1 MARAGKVFGLSA
13 AYDLLP
19 VNIIMPQDTEQMAL
33 TVNGKKRNIR
43 KKDFLMLA
51 ESFDLSNQTVQKI
64 ISRLLKL
71 NTKMIH
77 EVNRS
82 YIPEE
87 MKEGM
92 IELMEER
99 SKVFE

>member
-43 KKDFLMLA
+43 KLQNA
-51 ESFDLSNQTVQKI
+51 
-64 ISRLLKL
+64 RA
-71 NTKMIH
+71 
-77 EVNRS
+77 
-82 YIPEE
+82 YITPCNVTYAPV
-87 MKEGM
+87 
-92 IELMEER
+92 LWYP
-99 SKVFE
+99 

>member
-43 KKDFLMLA
+43 KIIGT
-51 ESFDLSNQTVQKI
+51 FDI
-64 ISRLLKL
+64 
-71 NTKMIH
+71 
-77 EVNRS
+77 
-82 YIPEE
+82 
-87 MKEGM
+87 
-92 IELMEER
+92 
-99 SKVFE
+99 